1 MRCALM
7 ETTLVLM
14 VMAMV
19 MAMAN
24 APNTVMLES
33 LRLLSG
39 AVLLLL
45 SAALLLQNPARPLCL
60 FFRPLRAELKGK
72 KRTVTNKKTKP
83 RRAWSSK
90 QTFKNLLRLRSAASS
105 T

>member
-1 MRCALM
+1 M
-7 ETTLVLM
+7 ETTLVL
-14 VMAMV
+14 MV

-39 AVLLLL
+39 AVFHLL
-45 SAALLLQNPARPLCL
+45 SMALLLQGPARPLCM
-60 FFRPLRAELKGK
+60 FFRRPCAELENK
-72 KRTVTNKKTKP
+72 KRTVTNKKRP
-83 RRAWSSK
+83 SPGEPGHQSK
-90 QTFKNLLRLRSAASS
+90 LSKNLLRLRSAASR